1 MKAKVIMI
9 ASGKGGTGKSTVS
22 VLLGGCLGARKKKV
36 LLIELDSGLRSV
48 DIISGVY
55 GKTIYDIQDVLC
67 GRCEGGKAV
76 VESSVYP
83 GLSVISAPY
92 EGGEVRPERLKKMV
106 EAMRP
111 YFDYI
116 LLDTAAGLGAPFQ
129 AAAGVSSMALLVIT
143 PDPVTLRDGGIVCQ
157 HLRDA
162 GIAEIRLVINRLNL
176 LTFRK
181 GPIRDLDECI
191 DTVGAQL
198 IAVMPESM
206 LLQKAAAAGEP
217 LPAGEAFLQTA
228 QNLAGR
234 VMGEQIP
241 LAIR

>member
-1 MKAKVIMI
+1 M
-9 ASGKGGTGKSTVS
+9 
-22 VLLGGCLGARKKKV
+22 
-36 LLIELDSGLRSV
+36 
-48 DIISGVY
+48 
-55 GKTIYDIQDVLC
+55 
-67 GRCEGGKAV
+67 
-76 VESSVYP
+76 
-83 GLSVISAPY
+83 
-92 EGGEVRPERLKKMV
+92 
-106 EAMRP
+106 
-111 YFDYI
+111 
-116 LLDTAAGLGAPFQ
+116 
-129 AAAGVSSMALLVIT
+129 
-143 PDPVTLRDGGIVCQ
+143 
-157 HLRDA
+157 
-162 GIAEIRLVINRLNL
+162 INRLSL
-176 LTFRK
+176 LTVRK